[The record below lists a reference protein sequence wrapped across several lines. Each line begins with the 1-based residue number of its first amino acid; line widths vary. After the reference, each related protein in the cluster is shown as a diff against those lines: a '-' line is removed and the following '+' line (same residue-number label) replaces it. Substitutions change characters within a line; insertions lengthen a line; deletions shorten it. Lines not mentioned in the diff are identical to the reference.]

1 MAVKYNIK
9 PWEVDEMFKHPFLKG
24 RRPSRKKVLSFK
36 FVDDTL
42 PLNSGDGEVETH
54 AQEDAGIDETDPNQV
69 TLHDAIEEV
78 TKATE
83 EAVEEFSKAEQA
95 ITEILSPTE
104 FESPAETIINANRN
118 EEEIEMEDD
127 TFEL

>member
-1 MAVKYNIK
+1 
-9 PWEVDEMFKHPFLKG
+9 FLKG
-24 RRPSRKKVLSFK
+24 RRPSRKKALSFT
-36 FVDDTL
+36 FIDDTEENMPLDVIKAAL
-42 PLNSGDGEVETH
+42 PE
-54 AQEDAGIDETDPNQV
+54 ADETDPNQV

-83 EAVEEFSKAEQA
+83 EAVEEFSKAEEA